1 MYMDNNR
8 NKIHCVCLKHENI
21 SDTFI
26 EVLCL
31 QFFLSWL
38 SNDVKRNEY
47 QMIIVT
53 PGSITY
59 VR

>member
-1 MYMDNNR
+1 MKY
-8 NKIHCVCLKHENI
+8 IVCLTHENI

-26 EVLCL
+26 EVLFL
-31 QFFLSWL
+31 QCFLSWL

-53 PGSITY
+53 PESITY